1 MRAALFS
8 FIVILYKNQTTDY
21 IYSSILYNNFLGI
34 QFNINKSIILDTVVM
49 KQALFIA
56 FILNINTVLSYINIV
71 KHSSKFISLYDSRLS
86 PMVENMAISKTIE
99 IHSLTKQMKRFIY
112 FFCNF
117 SFFFSKR

>member
-99 IHSLTKQMKRFIY
+99 IHSLTKQMERFIY